1 MSPVTLQRAVTRPR
15 NGSSSAMDDMSPMMV
30 MMLTRMDDGEVKRL
44 SLFGRVRR
52 GGRASDTGIVV
63 FLDDLIKIRYWGGG

>member
-1 MSPVTLQRAVTRPR
+1 
-15 NGSSSAMDDMSPMMV
+15 MV

-63 FLDDLIKIRYWGGG
+63 FLDDLIKIRYSGGGYIRFTNHISRGPKSNFAGSFADAAL